1 MPRIPR
7 VVVLGLPHH
16 ITQRGNRREAVFFD
30 DRDRQHYLEL
40 LATCAA
46 RAGLAIHAYCLMT
59 NHVHLVA
66 VPAAEQSLAD
76 CLGPLHL
83 RYAQH
88 INRTQRLGGRLWQGR
103 YFSCPLDDAH
113 YSEAVRYVELNPVRA
128 GLVGQADKY
137 PWSSAAAHVAGTA
150 GELLADV
157 ASLREAVGDWSAW
170 LREPLD
176 QGRVTTIRQRTMTG
190 RPAGDSAFVA
200 QMSERLGRALA
211 TRGRGR
217 PRKQEE
223 GK

>member
-7 VVVLGLPHH
+7 VVVPGLPHH
-16 ITQRGNRREAVFFD
+16 ITQRGNRREAVFFEE
-30 DRDRQHYLEL
+30 RDRQHYLEL

-46 RAGLAIHAYCLMT
+46 RTGLAIHAYCLMT

-66 VPAAEQSLAD
+66 VPATEQSLAD

-88 INRTQRLGGRLWQGR
+88 VNRTQRLGGRLWQGR

-113 YSEAVRYVELNPVRA
+113 YAEAVRYVELNPVRA
-128 GLVGQADKY
+128 GLATVAEEY
-137 PWSSAAAHVAGTA
+137 PWSSAAAHVSGATG
-150 GELLADV
+150 LPLADV
-157 ASLREAVGDWSAW
+157 AALRETVGDWSAW

-176 QGRVTTIRQRTMTG
+176 EGRVTAIRQRTMTG

-200 QMSERLGRALA
+200 GLSERLGRALA

-217 PRKQEE
+217 PRKQQ
-223 GK
+223 GAK